1 MAIQTIT
8 AAEKESV
15 AKLKAKLTDIKQA
28 AQVSEGYKLWD
39 IALDQES
46 TDPRLDVL
54 LVKFIRARESDLTK
68 ATQMLTDTLI
78 WRKDFG
84 ADNLL
89 DEAIDDSVLGSVS
102 YIYKTDKEG
111 RPVCYNFYG
120 DIDQEKVFGDKD
132 KFIRWRVQVMERGVQ
147 LIDFVNTDSMV
158 VIHDYKNA
166 SLFGRSSNA
175 KTATKEIIKIMQ
187 DNYPEFLAA
196 KLFVN
201 VPYWGAMIFKLVRP
215 LLSEATTKKFVVCSN
230 DELYQSLTNIID
242 EANLPKDYQ
251 KTNST
256 KEKEIPIAS
265 KQEQEK
271 IEKAPS
277 ADITT
282 SEAAAAAAPVTDV
295 PVGPESKITEEP
307 ITKVEPT
314 TTAADATAEGTTT
327 GSEAAIKVADIA
339 NDTNNTA
346 TTAPNTSS

>member
-1 MAIQTIT
+1 MTIQTIT

-54 LVKFIRARESDLTK
+54 LIKFIRASRESDLAK

-102 YIYKTDKEG
+102 YIYKTDKES

-175 KTATKEIIKIMQ
+175 KAATKEIIKIMQ
-187 DNYPEFLAA
+187 DNYPEFLAT

-251 KTNST
+251 KTNIT

-282 SEAAAAAAPVTDV
+282 SEAAAAVEAPVTDV
-295 PVGPESKITEEP
+295 PTGPESKVTEEP
-307 ITKVEPT
+307 ITKVEPA
-314 TTAADATAEGTTT
+314 TAADTTT
-327 GSEAAIKVADIA
+327 EGSEAVDIA
-339 NDTNNTA
+339 GTAATNNTITS
-346 TTAPNTSS
+346 TTNTTS

>member
-1 MAIQTIT
+1 MIQPAFNLTIVI
-8 AAEKESV
+8 S
-15 AKLKAKLTDIKQA
+15 LK
-28 AQVSEGYKLWD
+28 S
-39 IALDQES
+39 
-46 TDPRLDVL
+46 
-54 LVKFIRARESDLTK
+54 RESDLTK

-187 DNYPEFLAA
+187 DNYPEFLVG
-196 KLFVN
+196 L
-201 VPYWGAMIFKLVRP
+201 PIQM
-215 LLSEATTKKFVVCSN
+215 TT
-230 DELYQSLTNIID
+230 L
-242 EANLPKDYQ
+242 
-251 KTNST
+251 
-256 KEKEIPIAS
+256 
-265 KQEQEK
+265 
-271 IEKAPS
+271 
-277 ADITT
+277 
-282 SEAAAAAAPVTDV
+282 
-295 PVGPESKITEEP
+295 
-307 ITKVEPT
+307 
-314 TTAADATAEGTTT
+314 
-327 GSEAAIKVADIA
+327 
-339 NDTNNTA
+339 
-346 TTAPNTSS
+346 